1 MTVKRVLRSLE
12 ATHPELYEFQTLSS
26 ERHIELVTEFL
37 AKEAEYLRTL
47 KIMGVSLF
55 ESLFFFSKNEFDR
68 FFFLHRMISPIYALS
83 FHPSRTL

>member
-37 AKEAEYLRTL
+37 TKEAEYLRTL

-55 ESLFFFSKNEFDR
+55 ESLSFSKLELNR
-68 FFFLHRMISPIYALS
+68 FFFV
-83 FHPSRTL
+83 TE